1 MTCADVF
8 TCIEIKL
15 MMDSEN
21 KNKVK
26 KGQVCDILIHDCENI
41 IPSLA
46 EEADIIRKL

>member
-1 MTCADVF
+1 MMCADVF

-21 KNKVK
+21 KNKDI
-26 KGQVCDILIHDCENI
+26 KGQVLDILIHDCENI